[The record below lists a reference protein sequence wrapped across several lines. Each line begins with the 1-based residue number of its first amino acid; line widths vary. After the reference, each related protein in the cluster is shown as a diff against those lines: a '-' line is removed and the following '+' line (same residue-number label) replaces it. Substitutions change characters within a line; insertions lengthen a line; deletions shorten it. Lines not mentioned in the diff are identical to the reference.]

1 MTAANKPSLLSGR
14 EAVIFYSWKK
24 AQSVLDEMSGI
35 VKQTSPPKERAVSDY
50 ENLVSLINQNM
61 KLWGIR
67 VARMFGVEAWKSPQ
81 GTVAPD
87 EFRIPRPEILLRI

>member
-1 MTAANKPSLLSGR
+1 MKCQALLSKP
-14 EAVIFYSWKK
+14 A
-24 AQSVLDEMSGI
+24 
-35 VKQTSPPKERAVSDY
+35 PPKKRAVSDY

-67 VARMFGVEAWKSPQ
+67 VARMSGVEAWKSPQ

-87 EFRIPRPEILLRI
+87 EFKIPRPEILLRIQDKVFLLFARNLRVFLYFCKC